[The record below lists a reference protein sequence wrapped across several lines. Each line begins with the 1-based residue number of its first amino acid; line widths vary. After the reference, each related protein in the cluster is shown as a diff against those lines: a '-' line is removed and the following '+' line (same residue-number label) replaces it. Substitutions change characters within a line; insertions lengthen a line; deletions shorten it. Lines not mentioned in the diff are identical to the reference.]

1 MAECVRVPFLLLF
14 AFIAVN
20 VCPIRGDNAGF
31 KAVGNDVINPPVRP
45 GAPAEADR
53 SPVVR
58 AGGPAEADRSPV
70 VGAGGPVEADRSP
83 VVGASPPRRHSAP
96 WKLAEE
102 AACRDDLSRL
112 CPKHS
117 WNNNLAVL
125 ECLQDRKEVRR
136 TGLSPGPVLS
146 LGYKQ
151 GPLHPEAVGLLT
163 TTEPGFRVEP
173 HSGLWTGG
181 SALLEPHPDGG

>member
-102 AACRDDLSRL
+102 AACRDDLTRL

-125 ECLQDRKEVRR
+125 ECLLVLELNHTVGSGRAVQPSSNPTRMGVNSVRMHNGVLVV
-136 TGLSPGPVLS
+136 GLAGSRLS
-146 LGYKQ
+146 LVRLQ
-151 GPLHPEAVGLLT
+151 RSSR
-163 TTEPGFRVEP
+163 F
-173 HSGLWTGG
+173 
-181 SALLEPHPDGG
+181 